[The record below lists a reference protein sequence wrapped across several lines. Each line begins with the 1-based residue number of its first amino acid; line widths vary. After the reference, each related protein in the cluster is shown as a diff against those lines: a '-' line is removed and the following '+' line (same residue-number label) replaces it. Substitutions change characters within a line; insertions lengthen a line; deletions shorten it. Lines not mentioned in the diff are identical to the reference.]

1 LKEIVI
7 SIKGLR
13 KEYISGKTKLVVL
26 DGIDLNIGREFLA
39 ILGPS
44 GCGKSTLLRILAGIE
59 KPTDGV
65 VEYHARDSHPRIGFV
80 FQFPTLIPWL
90 TVLENVALPLES
102 SGIKPDE
109 AREEARRYL
118 SLVGLSGFENSY
130 PHQLSGGMRQR
141 VNIARALAV
150 KPQILLMDEP
160 FSNLDPLTAE
170 ALRAEVLDIWLT
182 GVAGIETIIM
192 VTHVVDEAL
201 FMADRVVI
209 LSPRPA
215 KIRKIVDVNLPRP
228 RNRRSP
234 EFQRL
239 EDYVYEYIS

>member
-1 LKEIVI
+1 MKELVI
-7 SIKGLR
+7 SIRGLK
-13 KEYISGKTKLVVL
+13 KEYISGKTRLLVL
-26 DGIDLNIGREFLA
+26 NGIDLDIRREFLV

-59 KPTDGV
+59 KPTSGV
-65 VEYHARDSHPRIGFV
+65 IEYHISEPIRIGFV
-80 FQFPTLIPWL
+80 FQFPTLVPWL
-90 TVLENVALPLES
+90 TILENVALPLES
-102 SGIKPDE
+102 SGMKPND

-130 PHQLSGGMRQR
+130 PHQLSGGMKQR

-182 GVAGIETIIM
+182 GVAGIETVIM
-192 VTHVVDEAL
+192 VTHAVDEAL
-201 FMADRVVI
+201 FMADRVVV
-209 LSPRPA
+209 LTPRPA
-215 KIRKIVDVNLPRP
+215 QIRKIVEVNLPRP
-228 RNRRSP
+228 RNRRSQ
-234 EFQRL
+234 EFQKL